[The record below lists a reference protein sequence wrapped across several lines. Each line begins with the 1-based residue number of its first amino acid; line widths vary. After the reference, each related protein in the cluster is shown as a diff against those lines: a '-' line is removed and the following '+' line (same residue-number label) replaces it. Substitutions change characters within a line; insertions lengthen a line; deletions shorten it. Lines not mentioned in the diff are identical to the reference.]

1 MAGLLDFIQSPA
13 GVGLLSAVAGGMA
26 GARRGT
32 PINNVG
38 RGALAGLTGYSQAN
52 DQIRQDKEKQLA
64 DQYRQMQIDEIK
76 RKQADRDAYRAQFK
90 PAGQTDFQADN
101 PFGEDLGTLKTETP
115 PMFAGQAIDPKLAAI
130 APFLDP
136 KEMYKAVVPEI
147 DNTAEIKNYKF
158 AQGLP
163 EEQRAQFMKSGGNM
177 PSTVQEW
184 EYFNK
189 LDPQAQG
196 RFLEMK
202 RNPQIMNLGGSQAV
216 RAPGGGISEQY
227 AVTPKITETPD
238 YQAAQETAKVSARE
252 TVERGAEATSNLPK
266 VQANADNVRSMV
278 QGVLDHPGFSSTVG
292 FTTLPGARFVPGTK
306 EADFMSRMDQLKGSA
321 FLQAFETLKGGG
333 QITEVEGKKAT
344 DAVNRMSIS
353 TSENE
358 FRQAAQDFLSVVDR
372 AEQNAKRAAGAKQPV
387 RPAGGVLDRG
397 EILNEELRNATAA
410 GDTQNA
416 NLIRQEMKRMGVKD
430 STTPAATKQA
440 TGTFKDPITVTNDD
454 DFSRIPKG
462 KYFKAPDGT
471 IRVKP

>member
-32 PINNVG
+32 PWNNAG
-38 RGALAGLTGYSQAN
+38 RAGLAGLTGYAQAN

-136 KEMYKAVVPEI
+136 KEMYAAVSPETAS
-147 DNTAEIKNYKF
+147 TAEIKNYKF

-163 EEQRAQFMKSGGNM
+163 EDQRAQFMAKSGGNM

-189 LDPQAQG
+189 LDPQSQA

-238 YQAAQETAKVSARE
+238 YQAAQAAAVQSAKTGVDQQ
-252 TVERGAEATSNLPK
+252 AE
-266 VQANADNVRSMV
+266 V
-278 QGVLDHPGFSSTVG
+278 
-292 FTTLPGARFVPGTK
+292 
-306 EADFMSRMDQLKGSA
+306 
-321 FLQAFETLKGGG
+321 
-333 QITEVEGKKAT
+333 GKKTKTADT
-344 DAVNRMSIS
+344 LIS
-353 TSENE
+353 YI
-358 FRQAAQDFLSVVDR
+358 DR
-372 AEQNAKRAAGAKQPV
+372 AENILDKGKATGSLMGAGLAAAKGAVGMSDESTQDNQQLELISGWMVANVPRMEGPQSNYDVQNYKTMAAVVGDKTKPIDDRKAALRELRGLQEKYKEVQTGKPKR
-387 RPAGGVLDRG
+387 GGVLDRG

-430 STTPAATKQA
+430 STTPAVTKQA
-440 TGTFKDPITVTNDD
+440 TGTFKDPITVTNDAD
-454 DFSRIPKG
+454 YNSVPKG
-462 KYFKAPDGT
+462 KYYKAPDGS
-471 IRVKP
+471 IRVRK